1 MTKTHLLY
9 LCGASKEL
17 RQAIDTDGPMR
28 FLASPPVDLV
38 QPTLPINAEATRLLS
53 SENAQTLNE
62 LLAISCEDPAG
73 AILPPHEDID
83 HHLTVVATAL
93 QLVKPTPAFCR
104 YRLQL
109 DPTHGVVSYSIATE
123 FVALRPLDPYLA
135 YQQHHTIIPDDV
147 QRAIAFLPRVS
158 QTLQLGCSSWTH
170 PAGSIHRALMFF
182 CQGYTV
188 DLPDLRQLLWAAG
201 LDCLF
206 ASKTDKRKR
215 GKRAISERL
224 RTFWGA
230 DFRPYAADTVN
241 IPIHQTRPDHRLTDI
256 GKDIFQL
263 RNAFMH
269 GLSIPEAW
277 LSKRESPESGY
288 AYQLCECT
296 EILLRLTLV
305 KLFEDPVLF
314 DVFRDPR
321 KLDSCK

>member
-9 LCGASKEL
+9 LHSTSEEL
-17 RQAIDTDGPMR
+17 KQAIDTDGPMR
-28 FLASPPVDLV
+28 CLASPPVDLV
-38 QPTLPINAEATRLLS
+38 RPTLPINAEHTPLLLP
-53 SENAQTLNE
+53 ENAQALNE
-62 LLAISCEDPAG
+62 LLAISCEDSAG
-73 AILPPHEDID
+73 ATLPSHKDID

-93 QLVKPTPAFCR
+93 QLVKPTSAFCQ
-104 YRLQL
+104 YQLQL
-109 DPTHGVVSYSIATE
+109 DSAHGILSHSTATE
-123 FVALRPLDPYLA
+123 FVALRLPDPYLA
-135 YQQHHTIIPDDV
+135 YQQHHTIVPGDAR
-147 QRAIAFLPRVS
+147 RAIALLPRVS
-158 QTLQLGCSSWTH
+158 QALLRCSSWTH
-170 PAGSIHRALMFF
+170 PSGSIHRALVFF

-206 ASKTDKRKR
+206 ASKTDKHKR
-215 GKRAISERL
+215 GARIISERL

-230 DFRPYAADTVN
+230 GFRPYAADTVN

-256 GKDIFQL
+256 VKDIFQL

-321 KLDSCK
+321 KLDRYF